1 MLDNMDWICY
11 HVPTMYVARTHK
23 KQGEKV
29 YEQILLRESYRV
41 RKGKVDKRTLLNL
54 THFPRE
60 QVDAIEWALKNPDAV
75 ARAVRGEGMTL
86 REGKSVGAVW
96 AVAEVARR
104 LGVVKA
110 LGVGR
115 QADLALWQVIARV
128 LDQGSRLSAVRLH
141 QTHALAD
148 VLELERGFD
157 EDDLYENL
165 AWLSEHQEAIERR
178 LFNTRRNGVP
188 PTLFLYDVT
197 SSYLEGQCNALGAYG
212 YNRDGKKG
220 KKQIVVGLLCDEAGE
235 PVSVEVFCGNTQDPK
250 TLGSQVHKA
259 AQRFGCRKVTF
270 VGDRGMI
277 KQAQKNE
284 LTEAGFY
291 YITALTKP
299 QIEKLLKDGALQ
311 MELFDAHVCEVELDG
326 RRLVLRRNPVR
337 AAELAATREDKR
349 ATVAAFVVEQNAY
362 LDGHPRAKT
371 QTALKRVRAKIN
383 RLRVN
388 AWLSVVHEG
397 RTLRL
402 ERDEAVREAESLLD
416 GCYVPQTDVPAKD
429 ADKAIIH
436 DRYKD
441 LARVERGFRV
451 SKTGHLELR
460 PIFVRNEKSTRG
472 HVFVVMLGYLI
483 RRELERAWA
492 GLDVTV
498 EEGLDALKTLS
509 TMHVRLSGGRELHQ
523 IPTPREQSGALLEAL
538 AIELPPFVAHR
549 DVRVATKHKLPSR
562 RSTH

>member
-1 MLDNMDWICY
+1 
-11 HVPTMYVARTHK
+11 MYVERIRK

-41 RKGKVDKRTLLNL
+41 RKDKVDKRTLLNL

-60 QVDAIEWALKNPDAV
+60 PVEAIEWALRNPHAV
-75 ARAVRGEGMTL
+75 ALGVRGEGVTL

-96 AVAEVARR
+96 AVAEAARR

-110 LGVGR
+110 LGGGR
-115 QADLALWQVIARV
+115 QGSLALWQIVARV

-141 QTHALAD
+141 ETRALAD

-165 AWLSEHQEAIERR
+165 AWLSEHQEAIEHR
-178 LFNTRRNGVP
+178 LFKTRRNGIP
-188 PTLFLYDVT
+188 PALFLYDVT
-197 SSYLEGQCNALGAYG
+197 SSYLEGDCNALGAYG

-220 KKQIVVGLLCDEAGE
+220 KKQIGVGLLCDESGE
-235 PVSVEVFCGNTQDPK
+235 PVSVEVFSGNTQDPK
-250 TLGSQVHKA
+250 TVGSQAHKVA
-259 AQRFGCRKVTF
+259 ERFGCQKVTF

-277 KQAQKNE
+277 EQAQKNE

-291 YITALTKP
+291 YITALTRP
-299 QIEKLLKDGALQ
+299 RIEKLLKGGALQ
-311 MELFDAHVCEVELDG
+311 MELFDAQVCEVALEG
-326 RRLVLRRNPVR
+326 RRLVLRRNPIR
-337 AAELAATREDKR
+337 AQELAATREDKR
-349 ATVAAFVVEQNAY
+349 AAVASLVAEQNAY

-371 QTALKRVRAKIN
+371 QTALTRVRAKIN

-388 AWLSVVHEG
+388 GWLHGVHEG

-402 ERDEAVREAESLLD
+402 VLDEAAREAESRLD
-416 GCYVPQTDVPAKD
+416 GCYVLDTDVPAED
-429 ADKAIIH
+429 ADKELIH

-460 PIFVRNEKSTRG
+460 PLYVRTEKSTRG
-472 HVFVVMLGYLI
+472 HVFVVMLAYLI
-483 RRELERAWA
+483 RRALERAWVA
-492 GLDVTV
+492 LDVTV
-498 EEGLDALKTLS
+498 EEGLDALKTLC
-509 TMHVRLSGGRELHQ
+509 TMHVRLSGGRELHR
-523 IPTPREQSGALLEAL
+523 IPTPREQSRALLDAL
-538 AIELPPFVAHR
+538 AIELPPFVAQRHI
-549 DVRVATKHKLPSR
+549 RVATKHKLPSR
-562 RSTH
+562 RSNP

>member
-1 MLDNMDWICY
+1 
-11 HVPTMYVARTHK
+11 MYIERIRK
-23 KQGEKV
+23 KQGDKV

-60 QVDAIEWALKNPDAV
+60 QVEAIEWALKNPAAAAPAV
-75 ARAVRGEGMTL
+75 GDEGLAL
-86 REGKSVGAVW
+86 REGKSVGAAW
-96 AVAEVARR
+96 AVAQVARR
-104 LGVVKA
+104 LGVAKA
-110 LGVGR
+110 LGGGR
-115 QADLALWQVIARV
+115 PGELALWQIVARV

-141 QTHALAD
+141 ETHALAE

-165 AWLSEHQEAIERR
+165 AWLSDGQEAIERR
-178 LFNTRRNGVP
+178 LFKTRRNGVP
-188 PTLFLYDVT
+188 PSLFLYDVT
-197 SSYLEGQCNALGAYG
+197 SSYLEGDCNALGAYG

-220 KKQIVVGLLCDEAGE
+220 KKQIVVGLLCDESGE
-235 PVSVEVFCGNTQDPK
+235 PVSAEVFSGNTQDPK
-250 TLGSQVHKA
+250 TVGSQAHKVA
-259 AQRFGCRKVTF
+259 ERFGCEKVTF

-299 QIEKLLKDGALQ
+299 QIEKLLKGGVLQ
-311 MELFDAHVCEVELDG
+311 MELFDTQVCEVEWDG

-337 AAELAATREDKR
+337 AEELAATREDKR
-349 ATVAAFVVEQNAY
+349 AAVASLVAERNAY
-362 LDGHPRAKT
+362 LGAHPRAQT
-371 QTALKRVRAKIN
+371 LTALKRVRAQIG
-383 RLRVN
+383 RLR
-388 AWLSVVHEG
+388 AGRWLQAAQEG

-402 ERDEAVREAESLLD
+402 ELDEAAREAESRLD
-416 GCYVPQTDVPAKD
+416 GCYVLDTDVPAQA
-429 ADKAIIH
+429 ADKETIH

-441 LARVERGFRV
+441 LARVERGFRM

-460 PIFVRNEKSTRG
+460 PIYVRNEKSTRG
-472 HVFVVMLGYLI
+472 HVFVVMLAYLI

-498 EEGLDALKTLS
+498 EEGLDALKTLC
-509 TMHVRLSGGRELHQ
+509 TMHVRLSGGRELHR
-523 IPTPREQSGALLEAL
+523 IPTPREQSRALLEAL
-538 AIELPPFVAHR
+538 AIELPPFLVQR
-549 DVRVATKHKLPSR
+549 DIHVATKRKLPSR
-562 RSTH
+562 RSTP

>member
-1 MLDNMDWICY
+1 
-11 HVPTMYVARTHK
+11 MYVERTHK
-23 KQGEKV
+23 TQGEKT

-54 THFPRE
+54 TRFPRE
-60 QVDAIEWALKNPDAV
+60 QVEAIEWALKNPAAV
-75 ARAVRGEGMTL
+75 ALAARGERMSL

-110 LGVGR
+110 LGGGR
-115 QADLALWQVIARV
+115 QAELSLWQVIARV

-141 QTHALAD
+141 ETHALAD
-148 VLELERGFD
+148 VLALERGFD

-165 AWLSEHQEAIERR
+165 AWLSNHQEGIERR
-178 LFNTRRNGVP
+178 LFKTRRNGVA

-197 SSYLEGQCNALGAYG
+197 SSYLEGECNALGAYG

-220 KKQIVVGLLCDEAGE
+220 KKQIVVGLLCDESGE
-235 PVSVEVFCGNTQDPK
+235 PVSVEVFSGNTQDPK
-250 TLGSQVHKA
+250 TMGSQVHKT
-259 AQRFGCRKVTF
+259 AQRFGCEKVTF

-277 KQAQKNE
+277 KQAQKDE

-299 QIEKLLKDGALQ
+299 QIEKLLKGGALQ
-311 MELFDAHVCEVELDG
+311 MELFDAQVCEVALDG

-337 AAELAATREDKR
+337 AAELAGTREDKR
-349 ATVAAFVVEQNAY
+349 AAIAAFVAGQNAY
-362 LDGHPRAKT
+362 VDSHPRAKT
-371 QTALKRVRAKIN
+371 QTALRRVGSKIN

-388 AWLSVVHEG
+388 AWLSVVQEG

-402 ERDEAVREAESLLD
+402 ELDEAARQAESRLD
-416 GCYVPQTDVPAKD
+416 GCYVLETDVPAKD
-429 ADKAIIH
+429 AGKEIIH

-460 PIFVRNEKSTRG
+460 PIYVRTEKSTRG
-472 HVFVVMLGYLI
+472 HVFVVMLAYLI

-498 EEGLDALKTLS
+498 EEGLDALKTLCMIQVS
-509 TMHVRLSGGRELHQ
+509 LNSGRELHQ
-523 IPTPREQSGALLEAL
+523 IPTPREQSGALLHAL
-538 AIELPPFVAHR
+538 AIKLPPFVAQR
-549 DVRVATKHKLPSR
+549 DVRVATKRKLPSR